1 MNAYLPFM
9 KKLFLPLL
17 LSFTLKISAQ
27 NVSQIHQK
35 AILID
40 THNDALSNQLITKV
54 DLGKLQTTG
63 NFDLPRAKQG
73 GLDVQV
79 FSVWCGDQYG
89 NGTAYA
95 YANRE
100 IDSLYALIK
109 RYPNKIQLVR
119 TTADLKKTVKQN
131 KLAAM
136 IGVEGG
142 HMIEDRLDYIDSL
155 HKRGMAYLTLTWNNS
170 TSWATSARDETLHA
184 DTLKHKG
191 LTELGKQVVQ
201 RLNKLGVIID
211 LSHPGEQTFK
221 DVMAITTKP
230 VIASHSCVY
239 ALNPHRRNLKD
250 YQLKA
255 IAKNGG
261 VVFLNFYSGFIDS
274 TYEARHE
281 AYLVKHKTELDSLIK
296 IYNDYD
302 LASIRLNVINKTEA
316 DQFRPPLSMLVKHID
331 YMVKLMGADHVG
343 IGSDFDGA
351 ESYPLGLDSV
361 TDYPKITAELL
372 KLNYSRKDID
382 KILGGNFIR
391 VLKANVGK

>member
-1 MNAYLPFM
+1 M
-9 KKLFLPLL
+9 KKLLLPLFL
-17 LSFTLKISAQ
+17 LSALTAFAQ
-27 NVSQIHQK
+27 DVNKIHQK

-40 THNDALSNQLITKV
+40 THNDAISNQLITGA

-63 NFDLPRAKQG
+63 NFDLPRAKTG
-73 GLDVQV
+73 GLDAQV
-79 FSVWCGDQYG
+79 FSIWCGDQYG

-100 IDSLYALIK
+100 IDSLDALIK

-119 TTADLKKTVKQN
+119 NAADLKKAVKQK

-170 TSWATSARDETLHA
+170 TSWASSARDEVLHS

-191 LTELGKQVVQ
+191 LTDFGKQVVKK
-201 RLNKLGVIID
+201 LNDLGVMID
-211 LSHPGEQTFK
+211 LSHPGEQTFN

-274 TYEARHE
+274 TYDAKHE
-281 AYLVKHKTELDSLIK
+281 AYLTRHKTEFDSLRK
-296 IYNDYD
+296 VYNDYD
-302 LASIRLNVINKTEA
+302 LASIRLNVINKAES
-316 DQFRPPLSMLVKHID
+316 DQFRPPLSMLVKHLD
-331 YMVKLMGADHVG
+331 YMVKLIGADHVG

-372 KLNYSRKDID
+372 KLNYSKKDIY

-391 VLKANVGK
+391 VLKANVGH

>member
-1 MNAYLPFM
+1 M
-9 KKLFLPLL
+9 KKLLLPFLSVL
-17 LSFTLKISAQ
+17 TLTASAQ
-27 NVSQIHQK
+27 NVNHIHQR
-35 AILID
+35 AILVD
-40 THNDALSNQLITKV
+40 THNDAISNQLITKA

-63 NFDLPRAKQG
+63 NFDLVRAKTA

-79 FSVWCGDQYG
+79 FSIWCGDQYG

-100 IDSLYALIK
+100 IDSLYALIN
-109 RYPNKIQLVR
+109 RNPDKIKLVR
-119 TTADLKKTVKQN
+119 TAADLKKTVKQN
-131 KLAAM
+131 KMAAM

-155 HKRGMAYLTLTWNNS
+155 HKRGMVYLTLTWNNS
-170 TSWATSARDETLHA
+170 TSWASSARDEVLHA

-191 LTELGKQVVQ
+191 LNDLGKQVVQ
-201 RLNKLGVIID
+201 RLNKLGVMID
-211 LSHPGEQTFK
+211 LSHPGEQTFN

-230 VIASHSCVY
+230 VIASHSCAY
-239 ALNPHRRNLKD
+239 TLNPHRRNLKD

-274 TYEARHE
+274 TYDAKHE
-281 AYLVKHKTELDSLIK
+281 AYLTKHKTELDSLIK

-302 LASIRLNVINKTEA
+302 LASIRLNVIHKSEA
-316 DQFRPPLSMLVKHID
+316 DELRPPLSMLIKHID
-331 YMVKLMGADHVG
+331 YMVKLIGADHVG

-361 TDYPKITAELL
+361 TDYPKVTAELL
-372 KLNYSRKDID
+372 KLGYSEKDID

>member
-1 MNAYLPFM
+1 M
-9 KKLFLPLL
+9 KKFLLPLFL
-17 LSFTLKISAQ
+17 FTAFTAAAQ
-27 NVSQIHQK
+27 DVQKIHQK

-40 THNDALSNQLITKV
+40 THNDAISNQLITKV
-54 DLGKLQTTG
+54 DLGKLQSTG
-63 NFDLPRAKQG
+63 NFDLVRAKQS

-79 FSVWCGDQYG
+79 FSIWCGYGYG

-100 IDSLYALIK
+100 IDSLQALINRHPDK
-109 RYPNKIQLVR
+109 MVLVR
-119 TTADLKKTVKQN
+119 TAKDLKKVVKQH

-142 HMIEDRLDYIDSL
+142 HMIDDRLDYIDSL
-155 HKRGMAYLTLTWNNS
+155 AKRGMSYLTLTWNNS
-170 TSWATSARDETLHA
+170 TSWASSARDETLHP
-184 DTLKHKG
+184 DSLKHIG
-191 LTELGKQVVQ
+191 LTDFGKQVLKK
-201 RLNKLGVIID
+201 LNDLGVMID

-221 DVMAITTKP
+221 DVMAVTTKP

-239 ALNPHRRNLKD
+239 ALAPHRRNLKD

-255 IAKNGG
+255 IADNGG
-261 VVFLNFYSGFIDS
+261 VVFINFYSGFIDS
-274 TYEARHE
+274 AYNDKHE

-302 LASIRLNVINKTEA
+302 LASIRLNVLNKAEA
-316 DQFRPPLSMLVKHID
+316 DLMRPPLSMLIKHID
-331 YMVKLMGADHVG
+331 YMVKLMGANHVG

-361 TDYPKITAELL
+361 NDYYKITEELV
-372 KLNYSRKDID
+372 KLNYSKKDIN
-382 KILGGNFIR
+382 KILGENFIR

>member
-1 MNAYLPFM
+1 M
-9 KKLFLPLL
+9 KKLLLPLFL
-17 LSFTLKISAQ
+17 LSALTASAQ
-27 NVSQIHQK
+27 DVNKIHQK

-40 THNDALSNQLITKV
+40 THNDAISNQLITGA
-54 DLGKLQTTG
+54 DLGKAQTTG
-63 NFDLPRAKQG
+63 NFDIPRAKTG

-79 FSVWCGDQYG
+79 FSIWCGDQYG
-89 NGTAYA
+89 HGTAYA

-100 IDSLYALIK
+100 IDSLDALIK

-119 TTADLKKTVKQN
+119 NAADLQKAVKQN

-155 HKRGMAYLTLTWNNS
+155 HKRGMTYLTLTWNNS
-170 TSWATSARDETLHA
+170 TSWASSARDEVLHS

-191 LTELGKQVVQ
+191 LTDFGKQVVKK
-201 RLNKLGVIID
+201 LNDLGVMID
-211 LSHPGEQTFK
+211 LSHPGEQTFN

-274 TYEARHE
+274 AYDARHE

-302 LASIRLNVINKTEA
+302 LASIRLNVINKAES
-316 DQFRPPLSMLVKHID
+316 DQFRPPLSMLVKHLD
-331 YMVKLMGADHVG
+331 YMVKLIGADHVG

-351 ESYPLGLDSV
+351 ESYPLGLNGV

-372 KLNYSRKDID
+372 KLNYSKKDIY

-391 VLKANVGK
+391 VLKANVGR

>member
-1 MNAYLPFM
+1 M
-9 KKLFLPLL
+9 KKLLLPLFL
-17 LSFTLKISAQ
+17 LSALAASAQ
-27 NVSQIHQK
+27 NANQIHQR
-35 AILID
+35 AILVD
-40 THNDALSNQLITKV
+40 THNDAISNQLITGA

-63 NFDLPRAKQG
+63 NFDLPRAKTA

-79 FSVWCGDQYG
+79 FSIWCGDQYG

-109 RYPNKIQLVR
+109 RNPNKIQLVR
-119 TTADLKKTVKQN
+119 TAADLQKTVKQN

-170 TSWATSARDETLHA
+170 TSWASSARDEVLHA

-191 LTELGKQVVQ
+191 LNDLGKQVVQ
-201 RLNKLGVIID
+201 RLNKLGVMID
-211 LSHPGEQTFK
+211 LSHPGEQTFN

-274 TYEARHE
+274 TYDKKHE
-281 AYLVKHKTELDSLIK
+281 FYLSKHKVEMDSLIK

-302 LASIRLNVINKTEA
+302 LASIRLNVIHKTEA
-316 DQFRPPLSMLVKHID
+316 DELRPPLSMLIKHLD
-331 YMVKLMGADHVG
+331 YMVKLIGADHVG

-351 ESYPLGLDSV
+351 ESYPMGLDSV
-361 TDYPKITAELL
+361 TDYPKVTAELL
-372 KLNYSRKDID
+372 KLGYSEKDVD
-382 KILGGNFIR
+382 KVLGGNFIR

>member
-1 MNAYLPFM
+1 M
-9 KKLFLPLL
+9 KKLL
-17 LSFTLKISAQ
+17 LSLFLFSALTASAQ
-27 NVSQIHQK
+27 NVNKIHQR

-54 DLGKLQTTG
+54 DLGKLQNEG
-63 NFDLPRAKQG
+63 NFDLPRAKQA

-95 YANRE
+95 HANRE
-100 IDSLYALIK
+100 IDSLDALIK
-109 RYPNKIQLVR
+109 RYPDKIALVR
-119 TTADLKKTVKQN
+119 TASELNKAVKQK
-131 KLAAM
+131 KLVAM

-155 HKRGMAYLTLTWNNS
+155 YKRGMAYMTLTWNNS
-170 TSWATSARDETLHA
+170 TTWATSARDETLHA
-184 DTLKHKG
+184 DSLPHKG
-191 LTELGKQVVQ
+191 LTDLGKQVVQ
-201 RLNKLGVIID
+201 RLNKLGIMID

-221 DVMAITTKP
+221 DVMALTTKP

-250 YQLKA
+250 YQLQA

-274 TYEARHE
+274 TYEGKHE
-281 AYLVKHKTELDSLIK
+281 AYLTKHKTEMDSLIK
-296 IYNDYD
+296 VYNDYD
-302 LASIRLNVINKTEA
+302 LASIRLNAIHKTEA
-316 DQFRPPLSMLVKHID
+316 DQFRPPLSMLIKHLD
-331 YMVKLMGADHVG
+331 YMVKLIGADHVG

-361 TDYPKITAELL
+361 TDYTKITAELL
-372 KLNYSRKDID
+372 KLNYSEKDID
-382 KILGGNFIR
+382 KILGGNFVR

>member
-1 MNAYLPFM
+1 M
-9 KKLFLPLL
+9 KKLFLPLVL
-17 LSFTLKISAQ
+17 FSALTASAQ
-27 NVSQIHQK
+27 TVKQIHQR
-35 AILID
+35 AILVD

-54 DLGKLQTTG
+54 DLGKLQITG
-63 NFDLPRAKQG
+63 NFDLPRAKKA

-89 NGTAYA
+89 NGTAYK

-100 IDSLYALIK
+100 IDSLDALIK
-109 RYPNKIQLVR
+109 RYPQKIKLVR
-119 TTADLKKTVKQN
+119 TAADLQKAVKQN

-155 HKRGMAYLTLTWNNS
+155 YRRGMAYLTLTWNNS
-170 TSWATSARDETLHA
+170 TSWSTSARDETLHS
-184 DTLKHKG
+184 DSLPHKG
-191 LTELGKQVVQ
+191 LTDFGKQVVQ
-201 RLNKLGVIID
+201 RLNKLGVMID
-211 LSHPGEQTFK
+211 LSHPGEQTFN
-221 DVMAITTKP
+221 DVMALTTKP

-274 TYEARHE
+274 TYNDKHE
-281 AYLVKHKTELDSLIK
+281 AYLLKHKSELDSLIK

-302 LASIRLNVINKTEA
+302 LASIRLNVINKEES

-331 YMVKLMGADHVG
+331 YMVKLIGADHVG

-351 ESYPLGLDSV
+351 ESYPQGLDSV
-361 TDYPKITAELL
+361 LDYPKITAELV
-372 KLNYSRKDID
+372 KLHYSEKDID

-391 VLKANVGK
+391 VLRANVGK

>member
-1 MNAYLPFM
+1 M
-9 KKLFLPLL
+9 KKLLLPFLLI
-17 LSFTLKISAQ
+17 FTLTASAQ
-27 NVSQIHQK
+27 NGNQVHQR
-35 AILID
+35 AILVD
-40 THNDALSNQLITKV
+40 THNDAISNQLITKV
-54 DLGKLQTTG
+54 DLGRLQTTG

-79 FSVWCGDQYG
+79 FSIWCGDQYG

-100 IDSLYALIK
+100 IDTLDALIK
-109 RYPNKIQLVR
+109 RYPNKIKLVR
-119 TTADLKKTVKQN
+119 TAADLQKTVKQQ

-170 TSWATSARDETLHA
+170 TSWATSARDETLHS

-191 LTELGKQVVQ
+191 LTNLGKQVIQ
-201 RLNKLGVIID
+201 RLNKLGVMID
-211 LSHPGEQTFK
+211 LSHPGEQTFN

-230 VIASHSCVY
+230 VIASHSCAY
-239 ALNPHRRNLKD
+239 ALDPHRRNLKD

-261 VVFLNFYSGFIDS
+261 VVFLNFYSGFLDS
-274 TYEARHE
+274 TYNVKHE
-281 AYLVKHKTELDSLIK
+281 AYLTKHKVELDSLTK

-302 LASIRLNVINKTEA
+302 LASIRLNAINKAES
-316 DQFRPPLSMLVKHID
+316 DQFRPPLSMLIKHID
-331 YMVKLMGADHVG
+331 YMVKMIGTDHVG

-372 KLNYSRKDID
+372 KLGYSEKDID